1 MTLIKRIKMV
11 YNGFEGGI
19 FPLPNQSIFF
29 AEAGK
34 SSSSEHQEKWK
45 IHCFMKSE
53 SVLYMEKY
61 KRVMQK
67 SWI

>member
-34 SSSSEHQEKWK
+34 SSSSEHQEK
-45 IHCFMKSE
+45 
-53 SVLYMEKY
+53 
-61 KRVMQK
+61 
-67 SWI
+67 